1 MILVVLA
8 GTGAVLQ
15 LMLGV
20 FFTPE
25 GVIKWT
31 HIGPS
36 TARFKHF
43 RFPTW
48 FRYATGVVEVLIG
61 LGLLVGFWFGSLAAL
76 AALALVIEMLV
87 AIASHLLRG
96 HDPFVP
102 DAIPATVVLVMA
114 LAVLAL
120 HLGSLMALVRPF
132 G

>member
-1 MILVVLA
+1 MILVTLA
-8 GTGAVLQ
+8 GASLQ

-43 RFPTW
+43 RYPTW
-48 FRYATGVVEVLIG
+48 FRYTTGVVEVLIG
-61 LGLLVGFWFGSLAAL
+61 LGLLAGFWFGWLAAL
-76 AALALVIEMLV
+76 AALALVVEMLI
-87 AIASHLLRG
+87 AIASHLVRG

-102 DAIPATVVLVMA
+102 EAVPATVVLMMA

-120 HLGSLMALVRPF
+120 HGGSLLALI
-132 G
+132 GQA

>member
-1 MILVVLA
+1 MILVVL
-8 GTGAVLQ
+8 TGAVLQ

-20 FFTPE
+20 SFMPE

-36 TARFKHF
+36 TAQFKHF
-43 RFPTW
+43 RYPTW
-48 FRYATGVVEVLIG
+48 FRYVTGMVEVLIG
-61 LGLLVGFWFGSLAAL
+61 VGLLLGFWCGWLAAL
-76 AALALVIEMLV
+76 AALALVVEMLV

-102 DAIPATVVLVMA
+102 EAAPAAVVLVMA

-120 HLGSLMALVRPF
+120 HWGSLMALARPI

>member
-8 GTGAVLQ
+8 GAVLQ

-43 RFPTW
+43 RYPTW
-48 FRYATGVVEVLIG
+48 FRYVTGVVEVLIG
-61 LGLLVGFWFGSLAAL
+61 LGLLVGFRFSWLAAL
-76 AALALVIEMLV
+76 AALVLLVEMLV

-102 DAIPATVVLVMA
+102 EAMPAMIVLVMA

-120 HLGSLMALVRPF
+120 HWGSLMALIRPV

>member
-1 MILVVLA
+1 MVVALA
-8 GTGAVLQ
+8 GAALQ
-15 LMLGV
+15 LLLGV

-43 RFPTW
+43 RYPTW
-48 FRYATGVVEVLIG
+48 FRYVTGVVEVLIG
-61 LGLLVGFWFGSLAAL
+61 LGLLVGFWLGWLAAL

-87 AIASHLLRG
+87 AIASHVLRG
-96 HDPFVP
+96 RDPFVP
-102 DAIPATVVLVMA
+102 EAVPAVVVLAMT
-114 LAVLAL
+114 LPVLAL
-120 HLGSLMALVRPF
+120 HWGSLMALATLV

>member
-1 MILVVLA
+1 MILLA
-8 GTGAVLQ
+8 LAGAVLQ

-36 TARFKHF
+36 TARFQHF
-43 RFPTW
+43 RYPTW
-48 FRYATGVVEVLIG
+48 FRYVTGMVEVLIG
-61 LGLLVGFWFGSLAAL
+61 LGLLLGFWFGWLAAL
-76 AALALVIEMLV
+76 AALALVVEMLV

-96 HDPFVP
+96 HDPIVP
-102 DAIPATVVLVMA
+102 EAAPAAVVLVMA
-114 LAVLAL
+114 LAVLTL
-120 HLGSLMALVRPF
+120 HWGSFMALVSLV